1 MSQSATR
8 HEAVSF
14 AEGGGCDLPWS
25 AMKLAG
31 TSADKDGASNFVESS
46 VTEKLSS
53 VKWKHAFETLYE
65 LLTRQ
70 TTSWPLY
77 IEGISLILCNFW

>member
-53 VKWKHAFETLYE
+53 VK
-65 LLTRQ
+65 
-70 TTSWPLY
+70 
-77 IEGISLILCNFW
+77 